1 MIVNKTCV
9 LNSVEPSP
17 LSFRAPMGLDTS
29 LNVVF
34 YGQDGQ
40 PYPSDLGAQLQLTG
54 RSTARTSTYF
64 MPATDIANG
73 RARAVIPGGDISDVN
88 GYRLRIV
95 GTWKGEPA
103 LLALGTLATVAA
115 AGLETVPED
124 VIDTIDLNLT
134 YGNPVTMIVK
144 LWQDAGKNIP
154 YDLSV
159 VTVSASIL
167 AAQGGSAL
175 QPFTIDGIA
184 GNAVTLSLT
193 AVQVDTLPA
202 ACWWDLVVSSS
213 AGATTLAQ
221 GNVTVRAP

>member
-144 LWQDAGKNIP
+144 LWQDAGKNIHVWIEP
-154 YDLSV
+154 NELEAFMDALNPEGVMLHTTAGSV
-159 VTVSASIL
+159 EEA
-167 AAQGGSAL
+167 
-175 QPFTIDGIA
+175 D
-184 GNAVTLSLT
+184 
-193 AVQVDTLPA
+193 
-202 ACWWDLVVSSS
+202 DLVKRVSRWTKK
-213 AGATTLAQ
+213 GLY
-221 GNVTVRAP
+221 